1 VYTKYNINQVGGA
14 YMANNSQEWG
24 ALFEEWLLPV
34 YGSPIVSCGSGTV
47 LPADPNAA
55 SEPATEIF
63 PGLIYTEPR

>member
-1 VYTKYNINQVGGA
+1 
-14 YMANNSQEWG
+14 MANNSQEWG